1 MKIIYVYP
9 SVEINIQCPTCN
21 FSEVQKFQLP
31 PKEGFQIVCSK
42 CNEEI
47 VIKLNER
54 QYYRKQVSIPV
65 YYSLHD
71 FDNISDTRVKSGWTV
86 DISKTGIGIEIS
98 AFKYSTEYEKEGNIM
113 TISFA
118 LPPKNK
124 QIKVK
129 GKIVRIFGDKKLKIN
144 MGIQFL
150 NLDDYQSQ
158 TIGIFLMP

>member
-1 MKIIYVYP
+1 
-9 SVEINIQCPTCN
+9 
-21 FSEVQKFQLP
+21 
-31 PKEGFQIVCSK
+31 
-42 CNEEI
+42 
-47 VIKLNER
+47 
-54 QYYRKQVSIPV
+54 V

-98 AFKYSTEYEKEGNIM
+98 AFKYS
-113 TISFA
+113 
-118 LPPKNK
+118 
-124 QIKVK
+124 
-129 GKIVRIFGDKKLKIN
+129 GDKKLKIN